1 MHLFKSIRWKF
12 IMIFFMLVLVAMVV
26 SGAFIIE
33 LLQNY
38 HLGIISERL
47 TELSE
52 LLIPKIETYES
63 MDDSSQPI
71 SEIVK
76 NFKGLGFQEEIFVIS
91 AKTNQ
96 IVASTSEN
104 VQVNALDILDFSL
117 LTQGVLGNEIEKD
130 QVVQTEYSATK
141 IKDKVFPIR
150 SEKGQVVGLLYLRY
164 DLQDTLKTVNQ
175 SKIIIIQATL
185 IALSL
190 TVFLGTIISRS
201 ITEPINEVTRK
212 AFAMAKGDFNQT
224 VDVKSE
230 DEIGKLAEM
239 FNHMSRRLKISLG
252 EISREKSKFE
262 AIVNN
267 MTDGLIA
274 VNTQNEVL
282 HINPMALRIF
292 GLSSGRFHFDEVV
305 TPFDPALTF
314 KALCGYSEDW
324 IGQRKLYIEESIYLV
339 GYAPF
344 LNDEGEKGGIVLV
357 LQDITEQQ
365 KLDNMRKDFVANV
378 SHELKTPLTSIKSYT
393 ETLLDGAIEDR
404 ETAHQFLEVI
414 NSESDRMGRLVKDLL
429 QLSNFDS
436 NKVSLDFEYH
446 DLFHLVQFTVRKM
459 EMQAKAKGQSLKL
472 ISEIEELILYMD
484 HDRIEQV
491 FLNILSNAIKYTP
504 EQGKIKVYVYQS
516 GKMVYIKISDTGMGI
531 PEKDLEHVFER
542 FYRVDKARSRE
553 LGGTG
558 LGLAIAKEIIEHH
571 KGTIDI
577 KSAPDRGTEV
587 IIGLS
592 IEGVVTAT

>member
-1 MHLFKSIRWKF
+1 MQIFKSIRWKF

-38 HLGIISERL
+38 HLGIVSERL
-47 TELSE
+47 TDLSE
-52 LLIPKIETYES
+52 LLLPKIETYES
-63 MDDSSQPI
+63 LDESTKPI
-71 SEIVK
+71 NEIVN

-96 IVASTSEN
+96 IIATTSEN
-104 VQVNALDILDFSL
+104 IQVNALDILDFSL
-117 LTQGVLGNEIEKD
+117 LTQGVLGNAIEKD
-130 QVVQTEYSATK
+130 QVVQTEYSSTK

-150 SEKGQVVGLLYLRY
+150 SNKGQVIGLLYLRY
-164 DLQDTLKTVNQ
+164 DLQETLKTVNE
-175 SKIIIIQATL
+175 SKVIIIQATL

-190 TVFLGTIISRS
+190 TVLLGTIISKS

-212 AFAMAKGDFNQT
+212 AFGMAKGDFNQY

-274 VNTQNEVL
+274 VNIQNEVL
-282 HINPMALRIF
+282 HINPMALKIF
-292 GLSSGRFHFDEVV
+292 NLSNVIQKYDEVV
-305 TPFDPALTF
+305 VPFDPELSFYALTS
-314 KALCGYSEDW
+314 ASENW
-324 IGQRKLYIEESIYLV
+324 VGNQILAVEESVYHV

-344 LNDEGEKGGIVLV
+344 INDEGEKGGIILV

-393 ETLLDGAIEDR
+393 ETLLDGVIDDK
-404 ETAHQFLEVI
+404 ETARQFLEVI
-414 NSESDRMGRLVKDLL
+414 NSESDRMSRLVKDLL

-436 NKVSLDFEYH
+436 NKASLDFEYH

-459 EMQAKAKGQSLKL
+459 DMHAKFKSQSLKL
-472 ISEIEELILYMD
+472 ISEIDEMILYMD

-491 FLNILSNAIKYTP
+491 LLNILSNAIKYTP
-504 EQGKIKVYVYQS
+504 EHGKIKVYVYQS
-516 GKMVYIKISDTGMGI
+516 GKMVYVKISDTGMGI
-531 PEKDLEHVFER
+531 PEKDLDHVFER

-558 LGLAIAKEIIEHH
+558 LGLSIAKEIVEHH
-571 KGTIDI
+571 KGVITIQ
-577 KSAPDRGTEV
+577 SLAEQGTEV
-587 IIGLS
+587 IIGLP
-592 IEGVVTAT
+592 IESFVTAT